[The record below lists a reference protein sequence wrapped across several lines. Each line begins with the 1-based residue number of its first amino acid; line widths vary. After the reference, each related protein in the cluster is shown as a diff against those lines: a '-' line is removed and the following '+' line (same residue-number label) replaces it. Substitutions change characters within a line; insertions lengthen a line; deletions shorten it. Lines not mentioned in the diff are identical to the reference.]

1 MNMMLIYVGGPESFR
16 CTRSTRS
23 FRLTGDWYK
32 ILCVGVGNSSERD
45 GKKGGDREMRR
56 IKDVKEEGKRRKG
69 KGLQWRQEEI
79 RVMGH
84 YLII

>member
-1 MNMMLIYVGGPESFR
+1 MNMMLIYVDGPESFR

-23 FRLTGDWYK
+23 FRLTRDWYE
-32 ILCVGVGNSSERD
+32 ILCVGVGNSSKGDR
-45 GKKGGDREMRR
+45 KKGGDRELRR
-56 IKDVKEEGKRRKG
+56 IKNVKEEGKRREG
-69 KGLQWRQEEI
+69 KGLHWRQEEI